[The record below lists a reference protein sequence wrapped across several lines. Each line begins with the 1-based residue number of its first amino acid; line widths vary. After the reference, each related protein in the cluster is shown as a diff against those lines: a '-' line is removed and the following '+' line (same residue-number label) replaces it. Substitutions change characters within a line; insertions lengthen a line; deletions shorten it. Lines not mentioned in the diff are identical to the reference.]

1 MWLAG
6 LEYVVCLTALLKVR
20 IASVGIIW
28 QVLTICYKEVAL
40 NVCHLTGRSARD
52 LSTHC
57 CVSSAE
63 RWWLADGKDKNL
75 SEGLPQ
81 ISKKKWKF
89 CCVLVLWQ
97 MLYVC
102 ICCRI
107 IMTCSWKLK
116 EIKPLLTKSF
126 SSRSLWEVWKRGTR
140 KTKTEEEQTQNT
152 NKVWYVSVC
161 FVYQN

>member
-1 MWLAG
+1 MCQAVTLLRDDGDYPHTQSWISHTLHVCWVCGPLSGPYAWG
-6 LEYVVCLTALLKVR
+6 QTSLQTGESKASLLMQSTDVPCRSGVCCLLDSSFKSFFFFLFFFCSLLELP
-20 IASVGIIW
+20 SVGIIW

-81 ISKKKWKF
+81 ISKKKSDDF
-89 CCVLVLWQ
+89 AV
-97 MLYVC
+97 
-102 ICCRI
+102 
-107 IMTCSWKLK
+107 
-116 EIKPLLTKSF
+116 F
-126 SSRSLWEVWKRGTR
+126 
-140 KTKTEEEQTQNT
+140 
-152 NKVWYVSVC
+152 
-161 FVYQN
+161 